1 MPNGITILHEKI
13 ILSNKGY
20 TILAIIFIAAI
31 LIAIVGRKI
40 MVKHRAERIL
50 GFGMYFTGI
59 AMMLACVLS
68 CSPSIDFSALEQY
81 MGDCVKRS
89 DIYEVVITNEADTN
103 SIEELKNK
111 YTILSTDGNVYT
123 VKAKSV

>member
-1 MPNGITILHEKI
+1 MPNEITILHEKI
-13 ILSNKGY
+13 ILSDKGY

-40 MVKHRAERIL
+40 MVKYRSERIL
-50 GFGMYFTGI
+50 GFGMYYTGI
-59 AMMLACVLS
+59 AMMLSCVLS
-68 CSPSIDFSALEQY
+68 CLPSLDFSALEQY
-81 MGDCVKRS
+81 MGDCVKKS

-123 VKAKSV
+123 VKTKSV

>member
-13 ILSNKGY
+13 ILSDKGY

-31 LIAIVGRKI
+31 LITIVGRKI

-68 CSPSIDFSALEQY
+68 CSPSLDFSALEQY
-81 MGDCVKRS
+81 MGDCVKKS